1 MKWFF
6 YLLKI
11 ITYIPL
17 RILFPVKVVNG
28 KKIPKK
34 EKIIT
39 VSNHLSAIDVVIE
52 LSNLRGF
59 RYTLAKKE
67 LATSKFVKKFLE
79 LLGAIYVDRGNADVA
94 ATKKVLSVL
103 KNNRGLSIFPEGPR
117 NKVDGG
123 DMMPIKEGAAMF
135 AIKTK
140 TSLVPVMIYNKQKL
154 FRKNYIYVG
163 DEFELSQFYG
173 QRLDSTA
180 LKSAS
185 EIIEE
190 HMHKTRE
197 ELLAYVEQKKRGK
210 KKIENQSEST
220 ENA

>member
-1 MKWFF
+1 
-6 YLLKI
+6 
-11 ITYIPL
+11 
-17 RILFPVKVVNG
+17 
-28 KKIPKK
+28 
-34 EKIIT
+34 
-39 VSNHLSAIDVVIE
+39 
-52 LSNLRGF
+52 
-59 RYTLAKKE
+59 
-67 LATSKFVKKFLE
+67 
-79 LLGAIYVDRGNADVA
+79 
-94 ATKKVLSVL
+94 
-103 KNNRGLSIFPEGPR
+103 
-117 NKVDGG
+117 
-123 DMMPIKEGAAMF
+123 
-135 AIKTK
+135 
-140 TSLVPVMIYNKQKL
+140 MIYNKQKM

-210 KKIENQSEST
+210 KKIENQSDST

>member
-67 LATSKFVKKFLE
+67 LAKSKFVKKFLE
-79 LLGAIYVDRGNADVA
+79 LLGAIYVDRGNADVT

-103 KNNRGLSIFPEGPR
+103 KNNRGLSIFPEGTR

-210 KKIENQSEST
+210 KKIENQSDST

>member
-67 LATSKFVKKFLE
+67 LAKSKFVKKFLE

-103 KNNRGLSIFPEGPR
+103 KNNRGLSIFPEGTR

-163 DEFELSQFYG
+163 DEFELLQFYG